1 VFPLPILNQ
10 LFPTT
15 SNDGTSGGSADLA
28 RGNVTK
34 VLEDRLNNFSNKY
47 LEKIDLKLDFGVDS
61 YTAYQE
67 EATQNKTQVD
77 VSASKKL

>member
-10 LFPTT
+10 FCPIT

-34 VLEDRLNNFSNKY
+34 VLEDCLNNFSNKN
-47 LEKIDLKLDFGVDS
+47 LGKSV
-61 YTAYQE
+61 
-67 EATQNKTQVD
+67 
-77 VSASKKL
+77 